1 MFHLFSSSDRLHD
14 GSAWRNCAASH
25 RQSQAVTV
33 ASIAQRGFVANTD
46 WDWYRYLLTRAQRP
60 DEVNFWRPS
69 GTTAFHAVEA
79 GSPFFFR
86 LKRPHD
92 AIGGFGIF
100 KSFVRLPVWL
110 AWQSFGD
117 LNGAP
122 NFETMAA
129 RLEHYRRRFSDHPE
143 PHSGDFEIGCII
155 ISQPTFFSEDEWV
168 NEPAGWQPNIVS
180 GKGLGVLDGE
190 GQRLLA
196 ECLERAQLHSHSDE
210 LLVAVEAA
218 RRGKPVHVEP
228 RLGQGTFRL
237 AVISAYDRA
246 CAVTHEHSL
255 PVLEAAP
262 IRPFGQG
269 GAHDARNGILLRSDV
284 HRLFDLGYVTVT
296 PDFMFK
302 VSSSLMDDY
311 HNGREYD
318 RYHGATVSVP
328 TALALQP
335 SRELLDWHGQ
345 SVYRG

>member
-1 MFHLFSSSDRLHD
+1 M
-14 GSAWRNCAASH
+14 
-25 RQSQAVTV
+25 

-46 WDWYRYLLTRAQRP
+46 WDWYRYLLTRAQPP
-60 DEVNFWRPS
+60 DEVNFWRPL

-86 LKRPHD
+86 LKRPHN

-117 LNGAP
+117 LNGVSD
-122 NFETMAA
+122 FETMVT
-129 RLEHYRRRFSDHPE
+129 RLEHYRRRFSDHAE

-218 RRGKPVHVEP
+218 RRGKPVLVEP

-255 PVLEAAP
+255 PVLEAAH
-262 IRPFGQG
+262 IRPFAQEGS
-269 GAHDARNGILLRSDV
+269 HSVSNGLLLRADL
-284 HRLFDLGYVTVT
+284 HRLYDTGYMTVT
-296 PDFMFK
+296 ADHEVR
-302 VSSSLMDDY
+302 VSESLMEDF
-311 HNGREYD
+311 HNGREYL
-318 RYHGATVSVP
+318 RLAGRRITVQSHTRDLP
-328 TALALQP
+328 D
-335 SRELLDWHGQ
+335 RELLDWHVK
-345 SVYRG
+345 SVFRG